1 MSYQLKRS
9 KKHVGR
15 EYTRYRQFPPTQ
27 CKNGTYRTKKVSPTH
42 EVVLCKKKHSKKQRV
57 QSLLEKR

>member
-15 EYTRYRQFPPTQ
+15 DYTRYRQFPPSE
-27 CKNGTYRTKKVSPTH
+27 CRAGTFRTKKVSPEH
-42 EVVLCKKKHSKKQRV
+42 EIVLCKKKGSKKQRV